1 VKSHTPDARGS
12 GGSVRHDALMR
23 TQLTRDAELFARH
36 TDAFLAVRAER
47 NVLATVLLRARRA
60 PADAQTPLFAYTLDH
75 DDAVVA
81 AAMRLPPWPMLAS
94 DFDGAAA
101 DDLLDLWIAED
112 PGLPGVNAQPAT
124 ARAIATAWERH
135 TGGRA
140 SCRMREAMH
149 SLTEVRDPPRP
160 ARGRLRRAQDSER
173 ELLIAWE
180 EAFCSEAGVGV
191 PGQAARSVQARLQGG
206 GLFVWDDGGPVMAL
220 TLSPTIAGVARIGPV
235 YTPLEKRRRGYASS
249 AVAAVSRL
257 ALGADAHRC
266 MLFTD
271 LANPTSNKIYAS
283 VGYERFADWEDHAF
297 QPRDRAATRA

>member
-1 VKSHTPDARGS
+1 
-12 GGSVRHDALMR
+12 MR
-23 TQLTRDAELFARH
+23 MQLTRDAELFAKH
-36 TDAFLAVRAER
+36 TDAFLAARAER

-60 PADAQTPLFAYTLDH
+60 PADAQPPLFAYALD
-75 DDAVVA
+75 DDDTVVA
-81 AAMRLPPWPMLAS
+81 AALRTPPWPMLAS
-94 DFDGAAA
+94 DFDEAVAGE
-101 DDLLDLWIAED
+101 LLGEWIARD
-112 PGLPGVNAQPAT
+112 PELPGVSAQPAT
-124 ARAIATAWERH
+124 ARAIATAWERR

-149 SLTEVRDPPRP
+149 SLTDVCDPPRP
-160 ARGRLRRAQDSER
+160 ASGDLRRAQDSER

-180 EAFCSEAGVGV
+180 EAFCNEAGVGV

-206 GLFVWDDGGPVMAL
+206 ALFVWDDEGPVMAL
-220 TLSPTIAGVARIGPV
+220 ALSPTIAGVARIGPV
-235 YTPLEKRRRGYASS
+235 YTPPEKRRRGYASS

-283 VGYERFADWEDHAF
+283 VGYERFAGWEEHVFDPGGK
-297 QPRDRAATRA
+297 PRRSTA

>member
-1 VKSHTPDARGS
+1 
-12 GGSVRHDALMR
+12 MR
-23 TQLTRDAELFARH
+23 TQLTRDAALFAKH
-36 TDAFLAVRAER
+36 TDAFLTARAER
-47 NVLATVLLRARRA
+47 NVLATVLLRAHNA

-75 DDAVVA
+75 ADEVVA

-94 DFDGAAA
+94 DFDEAA
-101 DDLLDLWIAED
+101 DELLDLWIAED

-124 ARAIATAWERH
+124 ARAIATAWERR

-160 ARGRLRRAQDSER
+160 ASGRMRRAQDSER

-206 GLFVWDDGGPVMAL
+206 GLFVWDHEGPVMAL

-235 YTPLEKRRRGYASS
+235 YTPPEKRRRGYASS

-257 ALGADAHRC
+257 ALATDAHRC

-271 LANPTSNKIYAS
+271 LADPTSNKIYAS
-283 VGYERFADWEDHAF
+283 VGYERFADWEDHSF
-297 QPRDRAATRA
+297 QPRERTAAQA